1 MKFQVA
7 TVINARVY
15 NGSFQPGADDTQD
28 LGTASRAWKT
38 LYVKDGINFPD
49 DASANPSSDANT
61 LDSYEEGTWTPR
73 LADQSGNLAT
83 SASGNGG
90 TYTKVGRVVTANGV
104 LATNGLGSVN
114 GDVLLS
120 GLPFACANITYNYGV
135 ISVGHANGLAIT
147 AGNYITGYNKLN
159 ATTAVF
165 RVFSVTTGQQS
176 LQHSQWTD
184 DGSIVFSIT
193 YFSA

>member
-1 MKFQVA
+1 MKFGVNNG
-7 TVINARVY
+7 IRARL
-15 NGSFQPGADDTQD
+15 FADTLRPGANDTQD
-28 LGTASRAWKT
+28 LGTASAGWRT
-38 LYVKDGINFPD
+38 LYVTDGVNFPD
-49 DASANPSSDANT
+49 DASSNPSSDVNT

-135 ISVGHANGLAIT
+135 ISVGHANGLAI
-147 AGNYITGYNKLN
+147 N
-159 ATTAVF
+159 
-165 RVFSVTTGQQS
+165 R
-176 LQHSQWTD
+176 W
-184 DGSIVFSIT
+184 
-193 YFSA
+193 